1 MCMCVRV
8 CVCVYMCI
16 NIYFLAWFFPLGNK
30 RDDKE
35 ENETKSHKYGFREA
49 VSFQHGI
56 RCRKQDIL
64 G

>member
-1 MCMCVRV
+1 MCACVCI
-8 CVCVYMCI
+8 CVCVHMC
-16 NIYFLAWFFPLGNK
+16 IYFLTWFFPLGDK

-56 RCRKQDIL
+56 RCRKQDML